1 MKGKNDLRVF
11 VSMSETRC
19 NECGEDLDRAS
30 WIKLQRKQGTLCL
43 ACADLDHLVFL
54 PSGDAALARTVRRY
68 SILSAVVF
76 KWGST
81 RKWYERQGLLVEEE
95 GLARAEQDCL
105 VESEARERR
114 RMRLAE
120 RRAELDPNYVE
131 QFAMEVR
138 ALYPGCPPGRE
149 KIIAE
154 QACLK
159 YRRRLGRSGAVKVL
173 DLLSVNST
181 VWSHVR
187 HSATAY
193 DFLLAGGMD
202 RLKARTRVDAAVG
215 DILVRWGAIEMK
227 GASDLSALKTISH
240 QLSAKT

>member
-1 MKGKNDLRVF
+1 MKGRNDLRVF
-11 VSMSETRC
+11 ISMSETRC
-19 NECGEDLDRAS
+19 NECGEDLGRAA
-30 WIKLQRKQGTLCL
+30 WIKLQRKKGTLCL

-68 SILSAVVF
+68 SVLSAVVF
-76 KWGST
+76 KWSSA

-95 GLARAEQDCL
+95 GLARAEQDCF
-105 VESEARERR
+105 EDREARERR

-120 RRAELDPNYVE
+120 RRAELDSKYVA
-131 QFAMEVR
+131 QFAVEVR
-138 ALYPGCPPGRE
+138 ELYPGCPPGRE

-159 YRRRLGRSGAVKVL
+159 YRGRLGRSGAVKVL
-173 DLLSVNST
+173 DLSSVNSA
-181 VWSHVR
+181 VSSHVR

-202 RLKARTRVDAAVG
+202 RLKARKQVDAAVG

-227 GASDLSALKTISH
+227 GASGVKMP
-240 QLSAKT
+240 